1 MKGFTKAIKRTP
13 HLVTSKVGFAKK
25 SSDPEFDD
33 YNRHFVSIEQATEKL
48 LKDTRAFS
56 ESVVSLFTSSAGFA
70 NHFNFIFSPLAA
82 EYNLQSKH
90 PSAAATIE
98 NTPPYSTHLD
108 ELRSAI
114 SPELELIESRI
125 VAPVKEFQGVLK
137 LIRKSITKRDHKLVD
152 YDRFNNSLTKL
163 RDKKEKSLSDEK
175 NLFKLEQDFE
185 IATNEYDY
193 INNALKTDLPRFM
206 QLATNFIDPLFHSFY
221 YMQLNVYYLF
231 LEKMNS
237 FAEGRYDV
245 TNVPGAQIQADYEE
259 KRTDAWSQIEDLNI
273 TKRII
278 STSKL
283 VQANRTTG
291 GNSLSPGSASIGRSP
306 SVTSAASTSGRSM
319 PPPSR
324 ASTTASFVKKAPPP
338 PPGQT
343 AAAPPPPYSA
353 SANGMASA
361 AATTAATKRP
371 PPPPPVKP
379 KPKPE
384 PAVEYVT
391 ALYDFDAQADG
402 DLSFKTGDRI
412 EIVNKTES
420 QEDWWTGRVNGEQGV
435 FPGNYVQ

>member
-33 YNRHFVSIEQATEKL
+33 YNRHFISLEQATEKL

-56 ESVVSLFTSSAGFA
+56 ENVISLFTSSAGFA
-70 NHFNFIFSPLAA
+70 NHLNFIFSPLAA
-82 EYNLQSKH
+82 EYNLQGKH
-90 PSAAATIE
+90 PSCEATIT
-98 NTPPYSTHLD
+98 NTPPYATALD

-114 SPELELIESRI
+114 SPELELIDSRI

-206 QLATNFIDPLFHSFY
+206 QLATHFIDPLFHSFY

-245 TNVPGAQIQADYEE
+245 TNAPGAQIQADYEE

-278 STSKL
+278 STSKF
-283 VQANRTTG
+283 VQANRATG
-291 GNSLSPGSASIGRSP
+291 GNSLTVGSSIGRSP
-306 SVTSAASTSGRSM
+306 SIASAGSGSSRSM
-319 PPPSR
+319 PPSR
-324 ASTTASFVKKAPPP
+324 AAPTSSFIKKAPPP

-343 AAAPPPPYSA
+343 PAPPPPYSA
-353 SANGMASA
+353 PSNDVGA
-361 AATTAATKRP
+361 AAKRP

-391 ALYDFDAQADG
+391 ALYDFDAQAEG

-412 EIVNKTES
+412 EIMTKTES
-420 QEDWWTGRVNGEQGV
+420 QEDWWTGRLNGNQGV